1 MKHKKN
7 DREKS
12 EGGKKKGKKSRKLPS
27 AVLGGDVKSGMPLF
41 FRVKVEVLRSN
52 KFSCEEVTELC
63 LDLGRILNPVLTTLE
78 LELIFKL
85 LLELELDISPA
96 CKARR

>member
-1 MKHKKN
+1 
-7 DREKS
+7 
-12 EGGKKKGKKSRKLPS
+12 
-27 AVLGGDVKSGMPLF
+27 MPLF